1 MIANSFQRVPVL
13 YKSVSGFAL
22 RSIRLG
28 ACCSLVDWRCCF
40 CRLYWWI
47 RGVDGHLVRNANFC
61 VEELQTVYIIRFTSS
76 QDIRYLD
83 CRMYQLDS
91 ISYLGAQIRQDTR
104 FFTYPSASEQ
114 DGYIWYPCAIGCRVH
129 HVYKLALPV
138 YLLASD
144 PPNISWLSY
153 VAWPWLLRRTH
164 CAPAGCGLADDE
176 NENVAPVPMDWCRLD
191 DSGRRS
197 AYSSPLANL
206 ERWINCYLGDCSRF
220 RCWYDLRPTHRCH
233 SKRCS
238 TPRFVNLLF
247 VFN

>member
-1 MIANSFQRVPVL
+1 MCCYWLVSADHSYDLYAVSLTKNTWMTANSFERVPVL

-47 RGVDGHLVRNANFC
+47 RGVDGHLVTNANFC

-138 YLLASD
+138 YFTCKWPAEYLLVKLRCLAVATTSHTLCS
-144 PPNISWLSY
+144 SWLWAGWWWKRKRGARTYGLVS
-153 VAWPWLLRRTH
+153 PWWLWASVCLFQPTCRPR
-164 CAPAGCGLADDE
+164 A
-176 NENVAPVPMDWCRLD
+176 MD
-191 DSGRRS
+191 
-197 AYSSPLANL
+197 
-206 ERWINCYLGDCSRF
+206 
-220 RCWYDLRPTHRCH
+220 
-233 SKRCS
+233 
-238 TPRFVNLLF
+238 
-247 VFN
+247 

>member
-1 MIANSFQRVPVL
+1 MIAGCISWIAFLIWELKFAKIPVFL
-13 YKSVSGFAL
+13 P
-22 RSIRLG
+22 I
-28 ACCSLVDWRCCF
+28 
-40 CRLYWWI
+40 
-47 RGVDGHLVRNANFC
+47 HQ
-61 VEELQTVYIIRFTSS
+61 QTNRTAI
-76 QDIRYLD
+76 
-83 CRMYQLDS
+83 CH
-91 ISYLGAQIRQDTR
+91 
-104 FFTYPSASEQ
+104 
-114 DGYIWYPCAIGCRVH
+114 PCAIGCRVH
-129 HVYKLALPV
+129 HVYKLTLPV

-144 PPNISWLSY
+144 PPNISWKSY

-197 AYSSPLANL
+197 AYSSPLADL

>member
-1 MIANSFQRVPVL
+1 MIAGCISWIAFLIWELKFAKIPVFSPIHQR
-13 YKSVSGFAL
+13 
-22 RSIRLG
+22 
-28 ACCSLVDWRCCF
+28 
-40 CRLYWWI
+40 
-47 RGVDGHLVRNANFC
+47 ANR
-61 VEELQTVYIIRFTSS
+61 T
-76 QDIRYLD
+76 
-83 CRMYQLDS
+83 
-91 ISYLGAQIRQDTR
+91 
-104 FFTYPSASEQ
+104 
-114 DGYIWYPCAIGCRVH
+114 AIYGI
-129 HVYKLALPV
+129 LALSAAEFTTSTNWL
-138 YLLASD
+138 YLSTLLASD